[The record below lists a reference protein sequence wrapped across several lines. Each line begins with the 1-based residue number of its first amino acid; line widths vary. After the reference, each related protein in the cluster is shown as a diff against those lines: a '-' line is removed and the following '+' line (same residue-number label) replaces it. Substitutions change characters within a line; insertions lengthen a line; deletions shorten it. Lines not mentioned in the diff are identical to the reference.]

1 MKDNIYPAR
10 VSHHLTD
17 EQKDRAV
24 LMMKKDR
31 ARNAVQLN
39 WPQAAVLKKTYRPLS
54 VKTGTAHQHIVP
66 CDA

>member
-10 VSHHLTD
+10 VSHHLAD
-17 EQKDRAV
+17 EQEDRVV
-24 LMMKKDR
+24 LMMKDR
-31 ARNAVQLN
+31 AQNAVQLN

-54 VKTGTAHQHIVP
+54 VKTGTAHQHIIP

>member
-17 EQKDRAV
+17 EQEDRAV
-24 LMMKKDR
+24 LMMKDR
-31 ARNAVQLN
+31 AQNAVQLN

>member
-10 VSHHLTD
+10 VSHHLAD
-17 EQKDRAV
+17 EQEDRAV
-24 LMMKKDR
+24 LMMKDR
-31 ARNAVQLN
+31 AQNAVQLN

-54 VKTGTAHQHIVP
+54 VKTETAHQHIVP

>member
-10 VSHHLTD
+10 VSHHLAD
-17 EQKDRAV
+17 EQEDRAV
-24 LMMKKDR
+24 LMMKDR
-31 ARNAVQLN
+31 AQNAVQLN

-54 VKTGTAHQHIVP
+54 VKTGTAHQHIIP

>member
-10 VSHHLTD
+10 VSHHLAD
-17 EQKDRAV
+17 EQEDRAV
-24 LMMKKDR
+24 LMMKDR
-31 ARNAVQLN
+31 AQNTVQLN

>member
-10 VSHHLTD
+10 VSHHLAD
-17 EQKDRAV
+17 EQEDRAV
-24 LMMKKDR
+24 LMMKDR
-31 ARNAVQLN
+31 AQNAVQLN

-54 VKTGTAHQHIVP
+54 VKTGTAYQHIVP

>member
-10 VSHHLTD
+10 VSHHLAD
-17 EQKDRAV
+17 EQEDRAV
-24 LMMKKDR
+24 LMMKDR
-31 ARNAVQLN
+31 AQNAVQLN

>member
-10 VSHHLTD
+10 VSHHLAD
-17 EQKDRAV
+17 EQEDRAV
-24 LMMKKDR
+24 LMMKDR
-31 ARNAVQLN
+31 AQNAVQLN
-39 WPQAAVLKKTYRPLS
+39 WPQAAVLKKTYRPLF